1 MIYMITFEDI
11 INTNKQLGKTQK
23 LIDIIKKTASAYSY
37 EDNLNRSI
45 MRNLNKLIGKYFTEK
60 TKAYVHKYYDKQG
73 IEKGTLQ
80 ISKAGIGKT
89 NAWNTNITPFYNI
102 IRDENEEDYYYR
114 GGIIDT
120 VINDNIVFKKC
131 LSHLSDNGKY
141 ILNSLKDAYKN
152 NKIKDPDNSTITTK
166 IILSSEEAHIFKKKE
181 LLIYMSDDSDVNLHI
196 TNEKSQNNYEDNCI
210 FTLNILDLEDEKDFI
225 YNLFVN
231 SHAEEIEKAINDYT
245 KKTNENLVTWKKF
258 NEELTEKLA
267 KYLVLMKLDQKT
279 KC

>member
-1 MIYMITFEDI
+1 
-11 INTNKQLGKTQK
+11 
-23 LIDIIKKTASAYSY
+23 
-37 EDNLNRSI
+37 
-45 MRNLNKLIGKYFTEK
+45 
-60 TKAYVHKYYDKQG
+60 
-73 IEKGTLQ
+73 
-80 ISKAGIGKT
+80 
-89 NAWNTNITPFYNI
+89 
-102 IRDENEEDYYYR
+102 
-114 GGIIDT
+114 
-120 VINDNIVFKKC
+120 
-131 LSHLSDNGKY
+131 
-141 ILNSLKDAYKN
+141 
-152 NKIKDPDNSTITTK
+152 
-166 IILSSEEAHIFKKKE
+166 
-181 LLIYMSDDSDVNLHI
+181 MSDDSDVNLHI